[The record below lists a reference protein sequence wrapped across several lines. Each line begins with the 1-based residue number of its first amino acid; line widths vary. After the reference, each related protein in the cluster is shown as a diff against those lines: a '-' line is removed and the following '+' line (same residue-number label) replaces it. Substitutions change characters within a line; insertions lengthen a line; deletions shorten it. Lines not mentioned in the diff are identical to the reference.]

1 MTPQKEATAEE
12 PFHSPEMIA
21 TLKCKELGKN
31 KGAESKIWG
40 GEGQGRG
47 ERKMEMER
55 KVILAKRQF

>member
-12 PFHSPEMIA
+12 LFHSPEVIA
-21 TLKCKELGKN
+21 TPKCKELGKN
-31 KGAESKIWG
+31 KGPESKRWR

-55 KVILAKRQF
+55 KITLAKRQF